1 MLTVTDCRLQL
12 NGKQILIR
20 SSRRSNAIT
29 NKIKTYFTSY
39 IGEITS
45 GSGAISLLPRRV
57 SDNSVAGTAEEIT
70 SDIILPDSRIPSTP
84 EVGTESNAGD
94 VATEWNV
101 DGEQDDLFAGAFCGE
116 WTSPVGGVSS
126 LTLGDAVKS
135 FLMVKK
141 YPQTPLAWQMYTKM
155 YVNQLT
161 MDFATDAFVKLTW
174 NLMGSNNPK
183 KVFTEP
189 SSYDGRT
196 LTYGSAKTGKSFL
209 TKKGWLKYGD
219 TVSSLVAVRQS
230 PSMNITINNNLE
242 RTPALFEEESI
253 ENSLGDFVIEGS
265 FDVYNVDD
273 LGHQIY
279 NDAVDGKDKV
289 LQVRVERKVNGLNTA
304 YTLTLNVHLGAPT
317 ESKNG
322 NKLQFSVPFKVNA
335 STDLKLEKSTVVEDA
350 ETPSFSNVI
359 ANATYEVDASSVTAL
374 NGTATVSDGGTLS
387 YQWYSKAHSASS
399 WTEIEGADE
408 ATYTPSVETA
418 GVTDYKVVATNTNS
432 SATTTTTATAQQICT
447 ITVTA

>member
-1 MLTVTDCRLQL
+1 M
-12 NGKQILIR
+12 
-20 SSRRSNAIT
+20 
-29 NKIKTYFTSY
+29 
-39 IGEITS
+39 
-45 GSGAISLLPRRV
+45 PRRV
-57 SDNSVAGTAEEIT
+57 SDNSVTGTAEEIT

-94 VATEWNV
+94 ITTEWNV
-101 DGEQDDLFAGAFCGE
+101 DGEQDDLFAGVFCNN
-116 WTSPVGGVSS
+116 WTTPVNGKSS
-126 LTLGDAVKS
+126 LTLGDAVKA

-141 YPQTPLAWQMYTKM
+141 YPQTPVAWQMYTKQ

-161 MDFATDAFVKLTW
+161 IDFATDAFVKLTW

-183 KVFTEP
+183 KVFEEP

-196 LTYGSAKTGKSFL
+196 LTYASAKNGKSFL

-219 TVSSLVAVRQS
+219 SVNNLVAVRQS

-253 ENSLGDFVIEGS
+253 ENSLGDFVIEGT
-265 FDVYNVDD
+265 FDVYNVDN

-279 NDAVDGKDKV
+279 NDAVEGLDKI
-289 LQVRVERKVNGLNTA
+289 LQVRVQRKVNRTLVA
-304 YTLTLNVHLGAPT
+304 YTLTLNVHLGAPS

-322 NKLQFSVPFKVNA
+322 NKLQFSVPFKVNSA
-335 STDLKLEKSTVVEDA
+335 DDLKLEKEIVVEDA
-350 ETPSFSNVI
+350 ETPSFSNTL

-374 NGTATVSDGGTLS
+374 NGTATVSDGGSVT
-387 YQWYSKAHSASS
+387 YQWYSKAYSASS
-399 WTEIEGADE
+399 WTLIDDE
-408 ATYTPSVETA
+408 ESATYTPDVSTA
-418 GVTDYKVVATNTNS
+418 GVTDYKVVATNTNA
-432 SATTTTTATAQQICT
+432 SATETTTATASQQCT